1 MAVERPSNRSYSR
14 RMTGL
19 LSGYTHRNRGPMSC
33 ECKYSGTGIQS
44 INQSI
49 NQFYFRHQGPYR
61 EKTGRESTRQTRIS
75 AGSVAYYTFRISYE
89 SLCIFPGYVSVLVS
103 DVCRIINITHRNI
116 HYTCT
121 CSRKILLATSLLQ
134 VDLSEYNV
142 IKYLLILHTL
152 SPGGSSL

>member
-1 MAVERPSNRSYSR
+1 VNVSILALVFN
-14 RMTGL
+14 
-19 LSGYTHRNRGPMSC
+19 
-33 ECKYSGTGIQS
+33 QS

-49 NQFYFRHQGPYR
+49 NFISGIKAHIEKRQAERAHDRH
-61 EKTGRESTRQTRIS
+61 ESVL
-75 AGSVAYYTFRISYE
+75 APYYTFRISYE
-89 SLCIFPGYVSVLVS
+89 SFCIFPGYVSVLVS